1 MHPHKFVLRLVRA
14 DHTYMFFPFILGVVF
29 FWWIISL
36 LQIWPHWV
44 FPSPFDVV
52 ESLLEMFGNGYLLKA
67 VLVSFRRLCIGFG
80 LSLCVG
86 TLLGL
91 LLARYSWL
99 QKTVGVLIL
108 GIQTLP
114 SLCWLPLALLWF
126 GLNESAI
133 IFVILMGTFVSIAI
147 SVKSAVLYIPIEYI
161 HTGRL
166 LGAKGMGMY
175 RHVFIPAILPEY
187 ISGMKQAW
195 SFSWRSLISG
205 EMIFISSGLG
215 QLLMFGREL
224 NDVPQVVGVM
234 VVIVLMGLGVDVMIF
249 RNLEIHVRRRWGLS
263 EQVK

>member
-1 MHPHKFVLRLVRA
+1 MHPPKSFFPLIRSV
-14 DHTYMFFPFILGVVF
+14 HTYIFFPFILGVVF
-29 FWWIISL
+29 VWWIISF
-36 LQIWPHWV
+36 LQIWPRWV

-52 ESLLEMFGNGYLLKA
+52 ESLLGMFRNGHLLKA
-67 VLVSFRRLCIGFG
+67 VLISFRRLCIGFG

-147 SVKSAVLYIPIEYI
+147 SVKSAVIHIPVEYI
-161 HTGRL
+161 HAGRL
-166 LGAKGMGMY
+166 LGAKGMGLY
-175 RHVFIPAILPEY
+175 RHVFLPAILPEY
-187 ISGMKQAW
+187 ISGMKLAW
-195 SFSWRSLISG
+195 SFAWRSLISG
-205 EMIFISSGLG
+205 EMIFISAGLG

-224 NDVPQVVGVM
+224 NDIAQVLGVI
-234 VVIVLMGLGVDVMIF
+234 VVIVLLGLAVDVMIF